1 MISKRQTTNERGGG
15 ERYETIFNIVD
26 KQKIKPNCKSGLSGG
41 ERVGKR
47 SAEEK
52 P

>member
-1 MISKRQTTNERGGG
+1 MKKVKHNG
-15 ERYETIFNIVD
+15 
-26 KQKIKPNCKSGLSGG
+26 KSGLGGG

>member
-1 MISKRQTTNERGGG
+1 MRGAAVKG
-15 ERYETIFNIVD
+15 T
-26 KQKIKPNCKSGLSGG
+26 KQYAIQEKSQKLKTNCKSGLSGG

>member
-1 MISKRQTTNERGGG
+1 MSGAAVKGT
-15 ERYETIFNIVD
+15 
-26 KQKIKPNCKSGLSGG
+26 KQYSIKEPNKKLKPNCKSGLSGG

>member
-1 MISKRQTTNERGGG
+1 MSGAAVKGAKQYSI
-15 ERYETIFNIVD
+15 YETN
-26 KQKIKPNCKSGLSGG
+26 KKLKTNCKSGLSGG
-41 ERVGKR
+41 ERVGKG

>member
-1 MISKRQTTNERGGG
+1 MNKFKHSG
-15 ERYETIFNIVD
+15 
-26 KQKIKPNCKSGLSGG
+26 KSGLGGG

-52 P
+52 PYEGGGNARFCRVLVSPVSERHIFSP

>member
-1 MISKRQTTNERGGG
+1 MKGAAVKGTKQYSIQGTNKKLK
-15 ERYETIFNIVD
+15 T
-26 KQKIKPNCKSGLSGG
+26 NCKSGLGGG

>member
-1 MISKRQTTNERGGG
+1 MRGAAVKG
-15 ERYETIFNIVD
+15 T
-26 KQKIKPNCKSGLSGG
+26 KQYSIQEINKKLKTNCKSGLSGG

>member
-1 MISKRQTTNERGGG
+1 MRGAAVKGP
-15 ERYETIFNIVD
+15 
-26 KQKIKPNCKSGLSGG
+26 KQYSIQEINKKLKTNCKSGLRGG

>member
-1 MISKRQTTNERGGG
+1 M
-15 ERYETIFNIVD
+15 YETIFNIGD
-26 KQKIKPNCKSGLSGG
+26 KQKIKSNCKSGLSWG
-41 ERVGKR
+41 EGVGKR

>member
-1 MISKRQTTNERGGG
+1 MSGAAVKE
-15 ERYETIFNIVD
+15 V
-26 KQKIKPNCKSGLSGG
+26 KQSQIKELKKKIMHNGKSGLGG
-41 ERVGKR
+41 GGRVGKR

>member
-1 MISKRQTTNERGGG
+1 MSGAAVKGKKQYSIQ
-15 ERYETIFNIVD
+15 ETS
-26 KQKIKPNCKSGLSGG
+26 QEIKSNCKSGLGGG